1 MSFKATQCY
10 LVEYWVI
17 QNECS
22 VLTDFTEEFSKEDT
36 QIYIPPVVYK
46 SSTCS
51 KSLQLSFLK
60 MFAILVDV

>member
-10 LVEYWVI
+10 LVQYWVT

-36 QIYIPPVVYK
+36 QIYIHHN
-46 SSTCS
+46 
-51 KSLQLSFLK
+51 
-60 MFAILVDV
+60 I